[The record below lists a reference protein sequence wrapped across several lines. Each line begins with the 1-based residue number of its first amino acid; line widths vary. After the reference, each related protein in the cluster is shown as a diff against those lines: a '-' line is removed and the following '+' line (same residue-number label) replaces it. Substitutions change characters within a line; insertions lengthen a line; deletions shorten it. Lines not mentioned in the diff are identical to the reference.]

1 MIPSEPSPP
10 LIDFSRS
17 IANPFLRALWKFGAP
32 LMEGFLGVTAL
43 NRCYKLL
50 QRRTATGEDF
60 FTAAMHVLGL
70 TYAVEEE
77 DLERIPQNGPLFVV
91 SNHPFGAAD
100 GIILSA
106 LLSRTRADFRL
117 LANSL
122 LCHMEGIRPW
132 MFPVNPFGGTNARR
146 ENLRAMHSALQH
158 LQNGGCLATFPSGE
172 VSSFRWEDRHVAD
185 PPWNAHIA
193 RMARQAQAT
202 VLPVYFHGRNSNL
215 FQCAGLVHA
224 RARTLLLM
232 RELVNKRGQLIRLR
246 IGNPLVPGK
255 LVGFESDQAMTE
267 FLRLGTYALHDDN
280 HDGAAIPHSTPT
292 RIILPRR
299 TPQQRIQSPIIPA
312 ISPNLIHAE
321 IESLPPS
328 AKLTENGTFTVYI
341 FHGNE
346 LPHTLREIGRLREV
360 TFRAVSEGT
369 GKPCDLDEFDNHYE
383 HLLLYDTTA
392 PAIAGAYRLG
402 RTDAILESRGKQG
415 LYTSTLFHFRS
426 GFFMKLNPAIELGRS
441 FITPEY
447 QRRPSCLP
455 LLWRGICGYIAR
467 YPRYGKLFGPVSI
480 NPEYNAF
487 SRRLI
492 LEFLKKN
499 NVARDL
505 ASYVRAKNP
514 PRRIKLRGTDLAKL
528 LEANFDVD
536 DLSAMV
542 SGLESDNKPVPVL
555 LKHYLR
561 LNGQMIAFNID
572 PAFGEC
578 LDGLI
583 VVDVLKVDPK
593 LLRAYMGPEGLKNYF
608 HFHGQKTP
616 ENTPSFPK

>member
-1 MIPSEPSPP
+1 MIPASLSEPKPP
-10 LIDFSRS
+10 LIDFARA
-17 IANPFLRALWKFGAP
+17 ITNPFLRTLWKFVAP
-32 LMEGFLGVTAL
+32 PLEDFLGVTTL
-43 NRCYKLL
+43 NRCYYLL
-50 QRRTATGEDF
+50 QRRTETGEDF

-100 GIILSA
+100 GIILAA
-106 LLSRTRADFRL
+106 LLSRARADFRL

-132 MFPVNPFGGTNARR
+132 MFPVNPFGGSNARR
-146 ENLRAMHSALQH
+146 ENLHAMHNALHHLQH
-158 LQNGGCLATFPSGE
+158 GGCLATFPSGE

-193 RMARQAQAT
+193 RMVRQARAT
-202 VLPVYFHGRNSNL
+202 VLPVYFHGKNSTL
-215 FQCAGLVHA
+215 FQCAGLMHP

-232 RELVNKRGQLIRLR
+232 RELVKKRGQLIRLR
-246 IGNPLVPGK
+246 IGNPLAPAK
-255 LVGFESDQAMTE
+255 LEGFESDQAMIE

-280 HDGAAIPHSTPT
+280 HDDNTTTPHAAPT

-312 ISPNLIHAE
+312 ISPKLIHAE
-321 IESLPPS
+321 VDSLPPS
-328 AKLTENGTFTVYI
+328 AKLAENGTFTVYV
-341 FHGNE
+341 FHGSD
-346 LPHTLREIGRLREV
+346 LPHTLREIGRLREA

-369 GKPCDLDEFDNHYE
+369 GKSCDLDEFDNHYE

-392 PAIAGAYRLG
+392 QAIAGAYRLG

-441 FITPEY
+441 FIRPEY

-455 LLWRGICGYIAR
+455 LLWRGICSYLAR

-499 NVARDL
+499 TVASDL

-514 PRRIKLRGTDLAKL
+514 PRRINLRGADLAKL

-583 VVDVLKVDPK
+583 VVDVLKADPK
-593 LLRAYMGPEGLKNYF
+593 LLKAYMGEEGLKNYF
-608 HFHGQKTP
+608 HFHGQKLS
-616 ENTPSFPK
+616 EKL